1 MQCLFGMYL
10 SEKRAGSYFYL
21 KQIGSVWSALGGGVW
36 EGAETPILWDICISY
51 LCLRSNFL
59 FVPKTENGGSGGG
72 GNILCFIS
80 YLCQNHVPPYLHIFR
95 DIVPEAN

>member
-72 GNILCFIS
+72 GQHPLFYFLFMSKSCSALPTYFS
-80 YLCQNHVPPYLHIFR
+80 GYR
-95 DIVPEAN
+95 S